1 MMVDYKVP
9 ICRIESRLGM
19 TVDMLACNLPS
30 FLRVMSAPAV
40 ADITCRQHRR
50 SPLSDKETPRVCVDL
65 IFPTPHTELAQFLQL
80 RHLRRAGLPQS
91 TFFGSKSMFGDSN
104 AMIMD
109 INGPSSTHHYWP
121 LCTQM
126 IAVSNSKLLIY
137 TEATVE
143 TWTEVMDRVLAMDAN
158 SAATKLKWKP
168 SKNGGRPIAS
178 PTATTSALAATRR
191 KANKSA
197 SMTDY
202 IAEVTVKG
210 EMGKEDAEVLR
221 RLMVHACT
229 VTGFN
234 VKEAADGRSPKTGEF
249 VHLASLDA
257 AAPPGRLRL
266 FLGSEEEVRKF
277 HMALHGQTVQV
288 GQDRIAIEL
297 SNDIIDGSHFMG
309 NGRRRR

>member
-1 MMVDYKVP
+1 
-9 ICRIESRLGM
+9 
-19 TVDMLACNLPS
+19 
-30 FLRVMSAPAV
+30 
-40 ADITCRQHRR
+40 
-50 SPLSDKETPRVCVDL
+50 
-65 IFPTPHTELAQFLQL
+65 
-80 RHLRRAGLPQS
+80 
-91 TFFGSKSMFGDSN
+91 
-104 AMIMD
+104 
-109 INGPSSTHHYWP
+109 
-121 LCTQM
+121 
-126 IAVSNSKLLIY
+126 
-137 TEATVE
+137 
-143 TWTEVMDRVLAMDAN
+143 
-158 SAATKLKWKP
+158 
-168 SKNGGRPIAS
+168 
-178 PTATTSALAATRR
+178 
-191 KANKSA
+191 
-197 SMTDY
+197 MTDY

-234 VKEAADGRSPKTGEF
+234 IKEAADGRSPKIGEF
-249 VHLASLDA
+249 VHLASVDA